1 MSAIIMPND
10 AAIILPNEPVVKRA
24 NRLKATKLNNKMVN
38 AYWEDLFQ
46 AKEQGR
52 LVCWTEGVQLNPIL
66 QAADIAW
73 CHGEAAAAL
82 LAARKE
88 SAGPQALMESKGYDR
103 ELCSYARTH
112 IGCGVMNQSSSAEAQ
127 ALLQTDS
134 VGLASRI
141 PAPDMII
148 SCYPFCSTGQQ
159 WDNALYKTFEK
170 KVPIFNM
177 SLPWTWGNKAS
188 SKYMSGPEYRENV
201 AFLKKQLQDCVK
213 FIEGITGKRYDW
225 DRLSEIMGYV
235 KKAAEIRLEAMR
247 LCKARPSP
255 ASFFEWTNSIA
266 PVNFL
271 PGGPEIVDYFVQ
283 KKAEIEARIAVGEG
297 SIPQEKYRLWW
308 DGIMNWNK
316 IGWLADKFAGYDAN
330 MVAGRYTHMGF
341 WQEPQVIDLKD
352 PLDGMAQNYLTCP
365 ISISAPQV
373 IEKIIEHCEYY
384 EIDGL
389 ILHAART
396 CRAFSYPQYMIADA
410 VGKRLGLP
418 VAMFEGDMVDETFY
432 KDEVVNSRV
441 EAMLEAIDASRARM
455 R

>member
-1 MSAIIMPND
+1 MSAVTEK
-10 AAIILPNEPVVKRA
+10 EPVVKKA
-24 NRLKATKLNNKMVN
+24 NRLQVTKLNNKMVN
-38 AYWEDLFQ
+38 QYWEDLFH
-46 AKEQGR
+46 AKEQGK
-52 LVCWTEGVQLNPIL
+52 LVCWTEGIQINPIL

-82 LAARKE
+82 MAARKE
-88 SAGPQALMESKGYDR
+88 SAVPQAHMETLGYDR

-112 IGCGVMNQSSSAEAQ
+112 IGCGILNQSSTVEAQ
-127 ALLQTDS
+127 TLLDVDGRTLGS
-134 VGLASRI
+134 KI
-141 PAPDMII
+141 PPPDMII
-148 SCYPFCSTGQQ
+148 SAYPFCSTGQQ
-159 WDNALYKTFEK
+159 WDNEVYRTYGK

-177 SLPWTWGNKAS
+177 SLSWTWGNKPSA
-188 SKYMSGPEYRENV
+188 KYMSGPEYRENV
-201 AFLKKQLQDCVK
+201 AFLKKQLQDCIR
-213 FIEGITGKRYDW
+213 FIEGITGKPYDW
-225 DRLSEIMGYV
+225 DRLTEIMTYT
-235 KKAAEIRLEAMR
+235 KKAAELRLEAMQ

-271 PGGPEIVDYFVQ
+271 PGGPEIVDYFAQ
-283 KKAEIEARIAVGEG
+283 KKAEIEARIAQGVG
-297 SIPQEKYRLWW
+297 SVPVEKYRLWW

-316 IGWLADKFAGYDAN
+316 IGWLSDKFAGYDAC

-341 WQEPQVIDLKD
+341 WQEPQVIDVRD

-373 IEKIIEHCEYY
+373 IEKIIEHCEFY

-396 CRAFSYPQYMIADA
+396 CRAFSYPQFMIADA

-432 KDEVVNSRV
+432 KDEIVNSRV

>member
-1 MSAIIMPND
+1 MRYFRFLLFGIPVTILLLLGAAFVNDSFLSVAKKNEMSVGT
-10 AAIILPNEPVVKRA
+10 LGEPS
-24 NRLKATKLNNKMVN
+24 T
-38 AYWEDLFQ
+38 
-46 AKEQGR
+46 
-52 LVCWTEGVQLNPIL
+52 LNPIQ

-82 LAARKE
+82 MAARRE
-88 SAGPQALMESKGYDR
+88 SAAPQAHMESLGYDR

-112 IGCGVMNQSSSAEAQ
+112 IGCGVMNQSSSIEAQ
-127 ALLQTDS
+127 ALLNMDARTM
-134 VGLASRI
+134 GSRI

-148 SCYPFCSTGQQ
+148 SAYPFCSTGQQ
-159 WDNALYKTFEK
+159 WDNELYRTYGK

-177 SLPWTWGNKAS
+177 SLSWIWGNKESA
-188 SKYMSGPEYRENV
+188 KYMSGPEYRENV
-201 AFLKKQLQDCVK
+201 AFLKKQLQECVR
-213 FIEGITGKRYDW
+213 FIEGITGKPYDW
-225 DRLSEIMGYV
+225 DRLSEIMDYT
-235 KKAAEIRLEAMR
+235 KQAAELRLEAMK

-271 PGGPEIVDYFVQ
+271 PGGPEIVDYFRQ
-283 KKAEIEARIAVGEG
+283 KKAEIQSRVDAGIG
-297 SIPQEKYRLWW
+297 SVPVEKYRLWW

-316 IGWLADKFAGYDAN
+316 IGWLSDKFAGYDAC
-330 MVAGRYTHMGF
+330 MVAGRYTHMAF
-341 WQEPQVIDLKD
+341 WQEPQVIDLRD

-373 IEKIIEHCEYY
+373 IEKIIEHCEFY

-396 CRAFSYPQYMIADA
+396 CRAFSYPQYLIADA

-418 VAMFEGDMVDETFY
+418 VAMFEGDMVDETELTKALDRNEFAGQ
-432 KDEVVNSRV
+432 RHLHQHGLRQHPQQRH
-441 EAMLEAIDASRARM
+441 APR
-455 R
+455 

>member
-1 MSAIIMPND
+1 MSTAIQ
-10 AAIILPNEPVVKRA
+10 NEVVPPVKKA
-24 NRLKATKLNNKMVN
+24 NRLQSTKLNNKMVN
-38 AYWEDLFQ
+38 AYWEDLFR
-46 AKEQGR
+46 AKEQGKR
-52 LVCWTEGVQLNPIL
+52 VCWTEGIQLNPIL

-88 SAGPQALMESKGYDR
+88 SAAPQDHMETLGYDR

-112 IGCGVMNQSSSAEAQ
+112 IGCGVMNQSSTVEAQ
-127 ALLQTDS
+127 TLLDVDARTL
-134 VGLASRI
+134 GSRI

-148 SCYPFCSTGQQ
+148 SAYPFCSTGQQ
-159 WDNALYKTFEK
+159 WDNELYRTFGK
-170 KVPIFNM
+170 QVPIYNM
-177 SLPWTWGNKAS
+177 SLSWTWGNKPSA
-188 SKYMSGPEYRENV
+188 KYMSGPEFRENV
-201 AFLKKQLQDCVK
+201 AFLKKQLQDCVR
-213 FIEGITGKRYDW
+213 FIEGITGKPYDW
-225 DRLSEIMGYV
+225 DRLSEIMGYT
-235 KKAAEIRLEAMR
+235 KRAAELRLEAMK

-271 PGGPEIVDYFVQ
+271 PGGPEIVQYFEQ
-283 KKAEIEARIAVGEG
+283 KKAEIEARVAQGVG
-297 SIPQEKYRLWW
+297 SVPVEKYRLWW

-316 IGWLADKFAGYDAN
+316 IGWLSDKFAGYDAC

-341 WQEPQVIDLKD
+341 WQEPQVIDLRD

-373 IEKIIEHCEYY
+373 IDKIVEHCEFY

-396 CRAFSYPQYMIADA
+396 CRAFSYPQHMIADA

-418 VAMFEGDMVDETFY
+418 VAMFEGDMVDESFY
-432 KDEVVNSRV
+432 KDEMVNSRV

>member
-1 MSAIIMPND
+1 
-10 AAIILPNEPVVKRA
+10 
-24 NRLKATKLNNKMVN
+24 MVN
-38 AYWEDLFQ
+38 QYWEDLFH
-46 AKEQGR
+46 AKEQGK
-52 LVCWTEGVQLNPIL
+52 LVCWTEGIQINPIL

-82 LAARKE
+82 MAARKE
-88 SAGPQALMESKGYDR
+88 SAVPQAHMETLGYDR

-112 IGCGVMNQSSSAEAQ
+112 IGCGILNQSSTVEAQ
-127 ALLQTDS
+127 TLLDVDWRTLGS
-134 VGLASRI
+134 KI
-141 PAPDMII
+141 PPPDMII
-148 SCYPFCSTGQQ
+148 SAYPFCSTGQQ
-159 WDNALYKTFEK
+159 WDNEVYRTYGK

-177 SLPWTWGNKAS
+177 SLSWTWGNKPSA
-188 SKYMSGPEYRENV
+188 KYMSGPEYRENV
-201 AFLKKQLQDCVK
+201 AFLKKQLQDCIR
-213 FIEGITGKRYDW
+213 FIEGITGKPYDW
-225 DRLSEIMGYV
+225 DRLTEIMTYT
-235 KKAAEIRLEAMR
+235 KKAAELRLEAMQ

-271 PGGPEIVDYFVQ
+271 PGGPEIVDYFAQ
-283 KKAEIEARIAVGEG
+283 KKAEIEARIAQGVG
-297 SIPQEKYRLWW
+297 SVPVEKYRLWW

-316 IGWLADKFAGYDAN
+316 IGSLSDKFAGYDAC

-341 WQEPQVIDLKD
+341 WQEPQVIDVRD

-373 IEKIIEHCEYY
+373 IEKIIEHCEFY

-396 CRAFSYPQYMIADA
+396 CRAFSYPQFMIADA

-418 VAMFEGDMVDETFY
+418 VPMFEGDMVDETFY
-432 KDEVVNSRV
+432 KDEIVNSRV

>member
-1 MSAIIMPND
+1 MNTMVTD
-10 AAIILPNEPVVKRA
+10 EPVIKRA
-24 NRLKATKLNNKMVN
+24 NRLQATKLNNKMVN
-38 AYWEDLFQ
+38 EYWDDLFH
-46 AKEQGR
+46 AKEQGK

-88 SAGPQALMESKGYDR
+88 SAEPQAVMEGLGYDR

-112 IGCGVMNQSSSAEAQ
+112 MGCGIMNQSSIAEAHS
-127 ALLQTDS
+127 LLGTDPATL
-134 VGLASRI
+134 GSRI
-141 PAPDMII
+141 PPPDMII

-159 WDNALYKTFEK
+159 WDNELFRTFDK

-177 SLPWTWGNKAS
+177 SLPWIWGNKPSA
-188 SKYMSGPEYRENV
+188 KYMSGPEYRENV
-201 AFLKKQLQDCVK
+201 AFLKKQLEDCVR
-213 FIEGITGKRYDW
+213 FIENITGKPYDW
-225 DRLSEIMGYV
+225 DRLSEIMGYI
-235 KKAAEIRLEAMR
+235 KKAAELRLEAMR
-247 LCKARPSP
+247 LCKSRPSP

-271 PGGPEIVDYFVQ
+271 KGGPEIVYYFEQ
-283 KKAEIEARIAVGEG
+283 KKAEIEARIARGEG
-297 SIPQEKYRLWW
+297 SVPKENYRLWW

-316 IGWLADKFAGYDAN
+316 IGWLADKFAGYDAC

-341 WQEPQVIDLKD
+341 WQEPQVIDVRD

-373 IEKIIEHCEYY
+373 IEKIIEHCEFY

-396 CRAFSYPQYMIADA
+396 CRAFSYPQYLIADA

-432 KDEVVNSRV
+432 KDEIVNSRV